1 MYGASVGKKQLGKTA
16 AVIAG
21 VVALAAIGV
30 LIAKGGGSGADERFA
45 GDTEEQREEFL
56 LSYDIQVD
64 PTSSVAKVMVPEE
77 FDERFLDYNDM
88 LKSTGFDLEP
98 LRGETVTKCTYLVTN
113 RPELGEVKAI
123 VLVSD
128 GFIVGGHLLDSK
140 SGELYPLNHGAAGEG
155 EQTPEGSEAEET
167 LLPALSEEAA
177 AEGGAEI
184 SYDEIPAGAFPSE

>member
-1 MYGASVGKKQLGKTA
+1 MYAASVGKKQLGKTA

-30 LIAKGGGSGADERFA
+30 LIAKGGGSADERFA
-45 GDTEEQREEFL
+45 GETEEQREEFL

-64 PTSSVAKVMVPEE
+64 QTSSVAKVMVPEE

-113 RPELGEVKAI
+113 RPELGEVKA
-123 VLVSD
+123 VLLVSD

-140 SGELYPLNHGAAGEG
+140 SGELYPLNHGAESDKSESGAEG
-155 EQTPEGSEAEET
+155 EAQET
-167 LLPALSEEAA
+167 LLPAVSEEAA
-177 AEGGAEI
+177 AESAGEI
-184 SYDEIPAGAFPSE
+184 NYDEIPAGAFPSD

>member
-30 LIAKGGGSGADERFA
+30 LIAKGGGSADERFA
-45 GDTEEQREEFL
+45 GETEEQREEFL

-64 PTSSVAKVMVPEE
+64 QTSSVAKVMVPEE

-140 SGELYPLNHGAAGEG
+140 SGELYPLNHGAASG
-155 EQTPEGSEAEET
+155 EQASDEDGAQET
-167 LLPALSEEAA
+167 LLPAVSEEAA
-177 AEGGAEI
+177 AASANEI
-184 SYDEIPAGAFPSE
+184 NYDEIPAGAFPSE

>member
-30 LIAKGGGSGADERFA
+30 LIAKGGGSGEGERFA

-64 PTSSVAKVMVPEE
+64 QTSSVAKVMVPEE

-140 SGELYPLNHGAAGEG
+140 SGELYPLNHGAASG
-155 EQTPEGSEAEET
+155 EQASDEDGAQET
-167 LLPALSEEAA
+167 LLPAVSEEAA
-177 AEGGAEI
+177 AESANEI
-184 SYDEIPAGAFPSE
+184 NYDEIPAGAFPSE